1 MIHKRFSLLI
11 GPNDVFHY
19 DVMLFPA
26 FCWTKHHFRS
36 SDKLVVDMSNSDS
49 TETTT
54 ISRSQRQEYRI
65 ITTNPF
71 TTNSKTSSRDFIF
84 INLIVLCYL
93 TRTTANWIRWYK
105 ISNMHEILKENRLTN
120 FTTCKNKLEPPQSN
134 MQRNNIWM
142 YNYEL
147 NASYVNK
154 A

>member
-1 MIHKRFSLLI
+1 MLICQTSHVHVVNDTQKIQSSDWSKRCFSLWSNAISRL
-11 GPNDVFHY
+11 D
-19 DVMLFPA
+19 L
-26 FCWTKHHFRS
+26 TSFRI
-36 SDKLVVDMSNSDS
+36 VWHTGCRYVNSDF

-54 ISRSQRQEYRI
+54 VSHSQTPEYRN

-120 FTTCKNKLEPPQSN
+120 FTTCKKKLELPQSN

-142 YNYEL
+142 
-147 NASYVNK
+147 
-154 A
+154 